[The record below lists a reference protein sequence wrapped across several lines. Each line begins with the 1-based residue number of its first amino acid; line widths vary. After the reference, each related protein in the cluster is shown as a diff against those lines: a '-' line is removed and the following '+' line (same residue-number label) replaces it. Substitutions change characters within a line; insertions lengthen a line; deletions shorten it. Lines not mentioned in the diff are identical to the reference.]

1 MNRNV
6 SWGTKILGA
15 IAVAAVLLGM
25 GSPVLADTSFKFDV
39 STNYAFALPAGC
51 LTPFGGPSP
60 DTGFWIVTNTGTST
74 FAGSVGQTAI
84 AGNGGNFNFTQFG
97 VTLNPGQMICVAVN
111 AEASNMGGYNGPTGT
126 VQPGVQINIV
136 GAVTDPSGSSP
147 ISLSV
152 LDSQIHSG
160 VPRTNPFG
168 VTLDNYVLQG
178 GDPLGRDTGDGFET
192 TQAPGH
198 ITLTNAIPEPS
209 TIVLMLSGGAALA
222 GLRRLRKKR

>member
-15 IAVAAVLLGM
+15 IAVAAVLLGV
-25 GSPVLADTSFKFDV
+25 GSPVRADTSFSFDV
-39 STNYAFALPAGC
+39 STNYAFTLPAGC

-74 FAGSVGQTAI
+74 FAGTVGQTAI
-84 AGNGGNFNFTQFG
+84 AGNGSNFNFTSAAL
-97 VTLNPGQMICVAVN
+97 VLAPGQMICVAVN
-111 AEASNMGGYNGPTGT
+111 FEASNQGGYNGPFGT
-126 VQPGVQINIV
+126 VQPGVQIHID
-136 GAVTDPSGSSP
+136 GTVTDPSGSSA

-178 GDPLGRDTGDGFET
+178 GDPLGRDTGDAFET
-192 TQAPGH
+192 TQASGH
-198 ITLTNAIPEPS
+198 ITLTNAVPEPS
-209 TIVLMLSGGAALA
+209 TIVLMLTGGAALA
-222 GLRRLRKKR
+222 GLRRLR